1 MKLKTVSLGLQE
13 AQLETLSENG
23 WRVRGFA
30 TRFGNINSHGFK
42 IQKGAYSK
50 LIEAG
55 VKPKMFFN
63 HDAFSVPIGQWET
76 LEETASGLRVEGTLT
91 QGVALAAD
99 VYAALKAGT
108 VDGLSVSI
116 GWDDAGMSFDEKG
129 VMSVTEISLLDEISI
144 VTWPSDSRARVT
156 QTLSVDELDDAIEAI
171 STVREL
177 EAFFKKTGLSKRQS
191 GWLLAKA
198 KAAFAADSAREVPPE
213 DVRRLAAIMD
223 RIKADLN

>member
-1 MKLKTVSLGLQE
+1 MKMKTVSLGLQE
-13 AQLETLSENG
+13 AQLEALSGDE
-23 WRVRGFA
+23 WRVRGYA
-30 TRFGNINSHGFK
+30 SKFGNLNSYGFR
-42 IQKGAYSK
+42 IAKGAYEKVIASG
-50 LIEAG
+50 A
-55 VKPKMFFN
+55 KPKMFFN
-63 HDAFSVPIGQWET
+63 HDSFGVPIGQWET

-91 QGVALAAD
+91 QGVALASD

-213 DVRRLAAIMD
+213 DVQRLAAIMD

>member
-1 MKLKTVSLGLQE
+1 MKSKLVSLGLQE
-13 AQLETLSENG
+13 AQLEALSDNG

-30 TRFGNINSHGFK
+30 TRFGNLNSYGFK

-50 LIEAG
+50 LIESG

-63 HDAFSVPIGQWET
+63 HDAFSVPIGQWEK
-76 LEETASGLRVEGTLT
+76 LEETASGLRVEGVLT

-116 GWDDAGMSFDEKG
+116 GWSDAGMTFDEQG
-129 VMSVTEISLLDEISI
+129 VMTLTEISLLDEISI

-171 STVREL
+171 GTVRDL